1 MSYPIPGY
9 DYPRCIECNEVPET
23 TLNFDDTCV
32 HCMAYKVEDC
42 V

>member
-9 DYPRCIECNEVPET
+9 DYPRCVECNEVPET

-32 HCMAYKVEDC
+32 GCMAHKVEDC